1 MIPSSHVPSIRR
13 SGLRSRAFRLLGSGV
28 VAITVLGGGSVVATS
43 TAALATSTVPANVH
57 RIAGASRLAT
67 AIATSQDQF
76 AATGSAQAVVLTRS
90 DTYPDALAGVPLAAK
105 VGGPLLLTGSAALDP
120 AVKAEIV
127 RVLPAGATVYIL
139 GGTVAVSTAVETTIT
154 GLGFVVKRIAGTDRF
169 ATAVAVADALGD
181 PTTVFEATGLNF
193 PDALAGGPA
202 AIAKGGAIL
211 LTNGSTQS
219 PATAAYLVAHPGGTH
234 YALGGPAA
242 AADPTATA
250 LSGDD
255 RYWTAAAVAFT
266 FFADATTVGAA
277 TGGNF
282 PDALAAGPD
291 LAAKGAPLLLVPT
304 AGALPEGVAVDLLAR
319 TFTGSTHVVL
329 FGGTASVSDDV
340 ASQLGVLGG
349 ETGAAATA
357 STAAANTGQ
366 FGVISE
372 QLNANGLV
380 GKQTLAVDG
389 ASGDITVY
397 RQAGTTLTDTGPARA
412 DFGALPLTDPDAL
425 EAAVNSMFA
434 TFDSAAGVTGDAEEL
449 FTLNA
454 EQVILNPVAS
464 PSLRLAIYAALAA
477 DDSATEVAAGVK
489 DSTGRVGI
497 EIFASTGAT
506 ATDKG
511 KISYIFDPVT
521 LQPLEDSVIGPTGSV
536 IERQTILSLTTS
548 ATLPADP
555 YTP

>member
-1 MIPSSHVPSIRR
+1 MK
-13 SGLRSRAFRLLGSGV
+13 LLGGG
-28 VAITVLGGGSVVATS
+28 AATITVLGGVVVAS
-43 TAALATSTVPANVH
+43 PSALATTVPSNVQ
-57 RIAGASRLAT
+57 RIAGSSRLAT
-67 AIATSQDQF
+67 AIGASQDQF
-76 AATGSAQAVVLTRS
+76 PTTGSATAVVLTRA
-90 DTYPDALAGVPLAAK
+90 DTYPDALSGGPLAAK
-105 VGGPLLLTGSAALDP
+105 VGGPLLLTATGSLDP

-127 RVLPAGATVYIL
+127 RVLPAGGTVYIL
-139 GGTVAVSTAVETTIT
+139 GGTAAVSPAVEATIT
-154 GLGFVVKRIAGTDRF
+154 GAGFVVKRLAGADRF

-202 AIAKGGAIL
+202 AILKGGAIL
-211 LTNGSTQS
+211 LTNGSVQS
-219 PATAAYLVAHPGGTH
+219 AATAAYLAAHPGGTH

-304 AGALPEGVAVDLLAR
+304 AGALPEGVAVDLFGR
-319 TFTGSTHVVL
+319 TFSGSTKVVL

-357 STAAANTGQ
+357 TTAAANTGQ

-372 QLNANGLV
+372 QLNDNGLL
-380 GKQTLAVDG
+380 GKQTVVVDG

-434 TFDSAAGVTGDAEEL
+434 TFDSDAGFTGDAEDL
-449 FTLNA
+449 FTVNA
-454 EQVILNPVAS
+454 EQVLLNPVSS
-464 PSLRLAIYAALAA
+464 PSLRVAIYAALAA
-477 DDSATEVAAGVK
+477 DDSETEVAAGVK

-497 EIFASTGAT
+497 EIFASTGST

-511 KISYIFDPVT
+511 KISYIFDPAT
-521 LQPLEDSVIGPTGSV
+521 LQPLEDSVIGSTGSV

-548 ATLPADP
+548 ATLPPDP

>member
-1 MIPSSHVPSIRR
+1 MAMTAMKLL
-13 SGLRSRAFRLLGSGV
+13 SGS
-28 VAITVLGGGSVVATS
+28 VAATTVLGGVIVAAPS
-43 TAALATSTVPANVH
+43 AFATTVPSNVH
-57 RIAGASRLAT
+57 RIAGSSRLAT
-67 AIATSQDQF
+67 AIGASQDQF
-76 AATGSAQAVVLTRS
+76 PTTGSATAVVLTRA
-90 DTYPDALAGVPLAAK
+90 DTYPDALSGGPLAAK
-105 VGGPLLLTGSAALDP
+105 VGGPLLLTATGSLDP
-120 AVKAEIV
+120 AVKTEIV
-127 RVLPAGATVYIL
+127 RVLPVGGTVYIL
-139 GGTVAVSTAVETTIT
+139 GGTSAVSAAVESTIT
-154 GLGFVVKRIAGTDRF
+154 GLGFVVKRLAGADRF

-202 AIAKGGAIL
+202 AIKTGGAIL

-219 PATAAYLVAHPGGTH
+219 PATAAYLTAHPGGTH

-242 AADPTATA
+242 AADPTATP
-250 LSGDD
+250 LSGND
-255 RYWTAAAVAFT
+255 RYWTAAAVAFR
-266 FFADATTVGAA
+266 FFPDATTVGVA

-304 AGALPEGVAVDLLAR
+304 AGALPEGIVVDLLAR
-319 TFTGSTHVVL
+319 TFAGSTNVAL

-357 STAAANTGQ
+357 SAAAANTGQ

-372 QLNANGLV
+372 QLNANGLI
-380 GKQTLAVDG
+380 GKQTVVVDG

-397 RQAGTTLTDTGPARA
+397 RQNGTTLTDTGPARA

-425 EAAVNSMFA
+425 ETAVNSMFA
-434 TFDSAAGVTGDAEEL
+434 TFDSNAGVTGDAEEL

-454 EQVILNPVAS
+454 EQVELNPVAS

-477 DDSATEVAAGVK
+477 DDGLTQVAAGVK

-497 EIFASTGAT
+497 EIFANTGST
-506 ATDKG
+506 ATDKS

-548 ATLPADP
+548 ATMPPNP